1 MTARSEIS
9 ANVVSLSV
17 LAAALA
23 LMVLFAAAPFVRLS
37 TIDAAISEHQ
47 VELSNLQRQLAT
59 EGEVRKENSELAMLG
74 QDTDLLLKGETTGI
88 AGANL
93 QKLLNNL
100 VVAHG
105 GAASSF
111 QILPPQEDGNLVRIP
126 MGLSISVG
134 VDGLRDILYDLET
147 GTPLIFLDE
156 IAIRSRQGDFQAPD
170 PNYIGPYDVTLQLSG
185 FAKKNGTP

>member
-1 MTARSEIS
+1 MNARSEIS
-9 ANVVSLSV
+9 AGVVSLSA
-17 LAAALA
+17 LAVVLA

-37 TIDAAISEHQ
+37 KIDAAIAEHE
-47 VELSNLQRQLAT
+47 VELSSLQRQLAT
-59 EGEVRKENSELAMLG
+59 EGEVRKENSELTVLG

-100 VVAHG
+100 VIAQG

-111 QILPPQEDGNLVRIP
+111 QLLPPQEDGNLVRIP
-126 MGLSISVG
+126 MSLSISVG
-134 VDGLRDILYDLET
+134 VDGLRDILYGLEA

-156 IAIRSRQGDFQAPD
+156 IAIRSKQGDFQAPD
-170 PNYIGPYDVTLQLSG
+170 PHYIGPYDVTLQLSG
-185 FAKKNGTP
+185 FALKNGAP

>member
-1 MTARSEIS
+1 MNARSKIS
-9 ANVVSLSV
+9 ASVASLSV
-17 LAAALA
+17 LAAALS

-37 TIDAAISEHQ
+37 TIDAAIAEHQ
-47 VELSNLQRQLAT
+47 VELSKLQQQLAT
-59 EGEVRKENSELAMLG
+59 EGGVRKENSELAMLG

-100 VVAHG
+100 VVAHD

-126 MGLSISVG
+126 MSLSISVG

-156 IAIRSRQGDFQAPD
+156 IAIRSKQGDFNTPD

-185 FAKKNGTP
+185 FSKKNGTP